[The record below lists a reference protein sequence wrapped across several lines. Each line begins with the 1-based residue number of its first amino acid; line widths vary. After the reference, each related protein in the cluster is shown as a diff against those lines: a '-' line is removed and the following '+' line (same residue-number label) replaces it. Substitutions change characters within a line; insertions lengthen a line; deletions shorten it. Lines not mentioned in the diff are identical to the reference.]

1 MGIFENVLRM
11 WFWHPACLTVVSR
24 NAATLR
30 CLKEETGCLFDDME
44 KGRFHREVRSPGEDE
59 SREQRA
65 TTVQEVREAASNS
78 RKLTAVH

>member
-1 MGIFENVLRM
+1 MGIFEDVLRM

-44 KGRFHREVRSPGEDE
+44 KGRFHREVRSPGE
-59 SREQRA
+59 QMA
-65 TTVQEVREAASNS
+65 TTVQEVGEAPSNS
-78 RKLTAVH
+78 RKLTVVH